1 MKKLIS
7 LFVIAASVA
16 AAFCACT
23 PDDPK
28 DPEIKLEGIKVTPAA
43 LPLDIGATA
52 TLRVTFI
59 PENVTVEPKVEWTT
73 SDPDVAT
80 VDAGTVTAVA
90 AGEATITASTGGFT
104 ATCAVTVTGQETPG
118 PGPGPEP
125 EPDTFD
131 YTPGE
136 EYLAETNL
144 WKAVADADGEGYS
157 GHAMESVTKNQSTY
171 KFEFAEATP
180 DLWSNF
186 GFIYTTEGHSLP
198 LKASSKYTIK
208 YTLYAT
214 KDMPAAFLKVNK
226 DDPATE
232 AHEDGYIWET
242 TKVLTANTPLVVSDQ
257 FDGVDCESI
266 AFTIAFGGNPADV
279 RVYIKDL
286 IIEEIVP
293 PTPSVPEAFAGTYK
307 VTNLKV
313 LGGLYSTGMVE
324 VKDKSWEW
332 NSSVNKEYDNLL
344 VVSSE
349 DATVD
354 YQAGADGG
362 YWDYVLV
369 EGMNKFGTGALDL
382 SHNFGQLPHE
392 KSSLSVDATSG
403 AVIIGGSLEANAL
416 VPGTYPLGVEWA
428 GTSASLTVPEGSIA
442 LVFRCAIIPDG
453 EYTWDNEWLYKDF
466 DRFVIHPFFYI
477 MLFEKQE

>member
-23 PDDPK
+23 PDNPK

-43 LPLDIGATA
+43 LPLDMGATA
-52 TLRVTFI
+52 TLKVTFI

-73 SDPDVAT
+73 SDPEVAT
-80 VDAGTVTAVA
+80 VDGGTVTAVA
-90 AGEATITASTGGFT
+90 AGEATITASAGGFT
-104 ATCAVTVTGQETPG
+104 ATCAVTVTGS
-118 PGPGPEP
+118 EP

-144 WKAVADADGEGYS
+144 WKAVADADGEGFS
-157 GHAMESVTKNQSTY
+157 GHAMESVTKKQSTY

-180 DLWSNF
+180 DLWANF

-214 KDMPAAFLKVNK
+214 QDMPAAFLKVNK

-307 VTNLKV
+307 VTDMLIH
-313 LGGLYSTGMVE
+313 GGLYITKIE
-324 VKDKSWEW
+324 AFKDKSWMW
-332 NSSVNKEYDNLL
+332 NSSVYKEQDNILI
-344 VVSSE
+344 V
-349 DATVD
+349 DAANATVD
-354 YQAGADGG
+354 YQAGADGAF
-362 YWDYVLV
+362 WDRILIA
-369 EGMNKFGTGALDL
+369 EKNKFGTGDLDL
-382 SHNFGQLPHE
+382 RANFDQIPH
-392 KSSLSVDATSG
+392 KVSSLSVDASTG
-403 AVIIGGSLEANAL
+403 AVLIDGTVAAQAYT
-416 VPGTYPLGVEWA
+416 PGEYPISVDWA
-428 GTSASLTVPEGSIA
+428 GCKGTITVPEGSIA
-442 LVFRCAIIPDG
+442 LYFKCTPMPQDS
-453 EYTWDNEWLYKDF
+453 YTWDSNWQYTDF
-466 DRFVIHPFFYI
+466 DRFVIHPFGYVAIFA
-477 MLFEKQE
+477 KQE

>member
-23 PDDPK
+23 PDNPK

-43 LPLDIGATA
+43 LPLDMGATA
-52 TLRVTFI
+52 TLKVTFI

-73 SDPDVAT
+73 SDPEVAT
-80 VDAGTVTAVA
+80 VDGGTVTAVA
-90 AGEATITASTGGFT
+90 AGEATITASAGGFT
-104 ATCAVTVTGQETPG
+104 ATCAVTVTGQETP
-118 PGPGPEP
+118 PDPEP

-144 WKAVADADGEGYS
+144 WKAVADADGEGFS
-157 GHAMESVTKNQSTY
+157 GHAMESVTKKQSTY
-171 KFEFAEATP
+171 KFEFAEETP
-180 DLWSNF
+180 DLWANF

-232 AHEDGYIWET
+232 THEDGYIWET

-307 VTNLKV
+307 VTDMLIH
-313 LGGLYSTGMVE
+313 GGLYITKIE
-324 VKDKSWEW
+324 AFKDKSWMW
-332 NSSVNKEYDNLL
+332 NSSVYKEQDNILI
-344 VVSSE
+344 V
-349 DATVD
+349 DAANATVD
-354 YQAGADGG
+354 YQAGADGAF
-362 YWDYVLV
+362 WDRILIA
-369 EGMNKFGTGALDL
+369 EKNKFGTGDLDL
-382 SHNFGQLPHE
+382 SANFDQIPH
-392 KSSLSVDATSG
+392 KVSSLSVDATTG
-403 AVIIGGSLEANAL
+403 AVLIDGTVAAQAYT
-416 VPGTYPLGVEWA
+416 PGEYPISVDWA
-428 GTSASLTVPEGSIA
+428 GCKGTIIVPEGSIA
-442 LVFRCAIIPDG
+442 LYFKCTPMPQDS
-453 EYTWDNEWLYKDF
+453 YTWDNSWQYTDF
-466 DRFVIHPFFYI
+466 DRFVIHPFGYVAIFA
-477 MLFEKQE
+477 KQE